1 MAEPQDAYARLPFQ
15 SGQAQRAR
23 SAGGG
28 LVFLDVAY
36 RSTNIETVAGY
47 LREVPLDILARADW
61 VLAR

>member
-47 LREVPLDILARADW
+47 LREVPSTS
-61 VLAR
+61 